1 MRMGLPHPARFW
13 QGGNREPH
21 APADYNLYVVRILDT
36 IAWLAALVYST
47 IPAFWLVIHPRVARW
62 RSRPRSP
69 YRVLVPMWIAMW
81 IVMGAIT
88 WPWRHAR
95 FYSSPFAWI
104 PAALFFAAGLTLY
117 KTGGTNFSGAQLGG
131 RPELEPGRHDQ
142 RLVTSG
148 IRAHVRHPIYLAHL
162 CELLG
167 WSIGTGLIVVCALT
181 AFAVITGA
189 VMIGL
194 EDRELE
200 ERFGQAYRE
209 YRRTVP
215 AVIPKIF

>member
-1 MRMGLPHPARFW
+1 MAAPSSPIL
-13 QGGNREPH
+13 GGWEPGTP

-47 IPAFWLVIHPRVARW
+47 IPPFWLVIHPRVERW

-69 YRVLVPMWIAMW
+69 YRVLIPIWVGMW

-88 WPWRHAR
+88 WPCRHMR
-95 FYSSPFAWI
+95 FYSSAFAWI
-104 PAALFFAAGLTLY
+104 PAALLFAAGLALY
-117 KTGGTNFSGAQLGG
+117 KTGGRNFSGAQLGG
-131 RPELEPGRHDQ
+131 RPELEPGRHEQ

-148 IRAHVRHPIYLAHL
+148 IRARVRHPIYLAHL

-167 WSIGTGLIVVCALT
+167 WSIGTGLVVLYALT

-189 VMIGL
+189 VMVGL

-200 ERFGQAYRE
+200 ERFGEAYRE

-215 AVIPKIF
+215 AVIPKVF

>member
-1 MRMGLPHPARFW
+1 MWLPHSWRFARGNQEPPA
-13 QGGNREPH
+13 G
-21 APADYNLYVVRILDT
+21 YNLYVVRILDT

-47 IPAFWLVIHPRVARW
+47 IPAFWLVVHPRVKRW

-69 YRVLVPMWIAMW
+69 YRVLVPMWVAMW

-88 WPWRHAR
+88 WPWRHLR
-95 FYSSPFAWI
+95 FYSSPIAWI
-104 PAALFFAAGLTLY
+104 PAAVFFVAGLSLY
-117 KTGGTNFSGAQLGG
+117 KTGGRNFSGAQLGG

-148 IRAHVRHPIYLAHL
+148 IRARVRHPIYLAHL
-162 CELLG
+162 CELLA
-167 WSIGTGLIVVCALT
+167 WSVGTGLIVVYALT

-200 ERFGQAYRE
+200 ERFGQAYQE
-209 YRRTVP
+209 YRRAVP
-215 AVIPKIF
+215 AVIPRFF